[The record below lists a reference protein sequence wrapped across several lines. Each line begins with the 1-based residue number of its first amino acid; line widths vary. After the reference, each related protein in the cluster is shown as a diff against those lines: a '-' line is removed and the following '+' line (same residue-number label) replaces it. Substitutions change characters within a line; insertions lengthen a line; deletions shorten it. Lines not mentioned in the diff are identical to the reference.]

1 MTYHRVHFH
10 RHQFLRDV
18 PMKFEI
24 DVSDIHIHVHIKSDP
39 EVLARLDLVLDK
51 LDLVSSNQE
60 TMMAAI
66 DDLQAA
72 VAAED
77 TVIDSAITL
86 IQGIPALI
94 AAAGVDPAKLA
105 ALQSDITAKSS
116 ALAAAVAANT
126 PAAPTP

>member
-1 MTYHRVHFH
+1 
-10 RHQFLRDV
+10 
-18 PMKFEI
+18 MKFEV
-24 DVSDIHIHVHIKSDP
+24 DVSDIHIHVHIKPDH
-39 EVLARLDLVLDK
+39 EVLARLDLILDK
-51 LDLVSSNQE
+51 LDLNQE
-60 TMMAAI
+60 NIMAAI

-105 ALQSDITAKSS
+105 ALQSDITTKSS

-126 PAAPTP
+126 PAATP

>member
-1 MTYHRVHFH
+1 
-10 RHQFLRDV
+10 
-18 PMKFEI
+18 MKFEV
-24 DVSDIHIHVHIKSDP
+24 DVSDIHIHVHVKPDH
-39 EVLARLDLVLDK
+39 EVLARLDEILDK
-51 LDLVSSNQE
+51 LDLVTSNQE

-77 TVIDSAITL
+77 TVIDSAIAL

-105 ALQSDITAKSS
+105 ALQSDITAKST
-116 ALAAAVAANT
+116 ALATAVAANT
-126 PAAPTP
+126 PAATP